1 MPVDLDKGLRV
12 SNLAYI
18 HTACKANELQVRD
31 VLGDV
36 TVYSPREL
44 LEAVPEVETA
54 GLPEPNR
61 KTKGPIGAGW
71 IHMPLKQWFAKQTA
85 ASITLT
91 FTELEKIDHRPL
103 APSARN
109 SRANWYTRPDKNA
122 MAEAW
127 VTEGYKI
134 LRLSLEKEKVTFH
147 RVLDGAAH
155 VKLPKWL
162 AERKIPDEAMAEIEG
177 FLAYIQGKYGL

>member
-1 MPVDLDKGLRV
+1 MPVDLDKG
-12 SNLAYI
+12 
-18 HTACKANELQVRD
+18 
-31 VLGDV
+31 
-36 TVYSPREL
+36 L

-54 GLPEPNR
+54 GLPKPSR

-71 IHMPLKQWFAKQTA
+71 IHMSLKQWFAKQTA

-91 FTELEKIDHRPL
+91 FAELEKIDHRPL

-134 LRLSLEKEKVTFH
+134 FRLSLEKEKVTFH
-147 RVLDGAAH
+147 RVLEGASH
-155 VKLPKWL
+155 VKLPGWL
-162 AERKIPDEAMAEIEG
+162 KEGKIPDGAAAEIEG
-177 FLAYIQGKYGL
+177 FLAYIKGKYGL